1 MLLGSCFPPSIGL
14 DEWFRKRS
22 LSIPPTLFLD
32 ILDPVGQ
39 EPPTEILNM
48 VDAVFIINYD
58 GVCTPPV
65 MMLIPVFIDP
75 ELGTVDLLS

>member
-1 MLLGSCFPPSIGL
+1 
-14 DEWFRKRS
+14 
-22 LSIPPTLFLD
+22 
-32 ILDPVGQ
+32 
-39 EPPTEILNM
+39 M

-58 GVCTPPV
+58 GVCTSPV